1 MQEVILA
8 LLYCFG
14 LELAFCKAE
23 EQSEKEQL
31 FNDYSYY
38 YQTNSKPQEVL
49 EILKK
54 LKIGD
59 PQKK

>member
-1 MQEVILA
+1 MHGAVLG

-14 LELAFCKAE
+14 LELAFQETEKQA
-23 EQSEKEQL
+23 EKEQKS
-31 FNDYSYY
+31 NDYSYY
-38 YQTNSKPQEVL
+38 YQTYSKPQEVL

-59 PQKK
+59 NKK